1 MLFSINYF
9 WISIHSYAQSN
20 VANKY
25 GLFIVSDLSSFK
37 NSIAAETNK
46 CMVNILNCSPR
57 IILDLK
63 YETSNN
69 FYVIK
74 IVSARTTTYLRSAA
88 MLALQK
94 VAA

>member
-37 NSIAAETNK
+37 NSIAADTNK
-46 CMVNILNCSPR
+46 RMVNILNCFPD
-57 IILDLK
+57 IVLDLR
-63 YETSNN
+63 YATSNN
-69 FYVIK
+69 FMREKLYPPIH
-74 IVSARTTTYLRSAA
+74 TTYLRSAA
-88 MLALQK
+88 IHALQK